1 MSGKFIVP
9 SKEEIERNARAKGCF
24 VESLLS
30 NLFIRF
36 LINYNFHIFRHN
48 YKIDTKQLFNL
59 KNFRFWFNSII
70 LRKKL
75 VHNLTIQTYQSKID
89 TIQPRANV
97 FFVIRNVEA
106 ISPNE
111 ICNYVFSFI
120 PIDKKTQP

>member
-59 KNFRFWFNSII
+59 KNFRF
-70 LRKKL
+70 
-75 VHNLTIQTYQSKID
+75 
-89 TIQPRANV
+89 
-97 FFVIRNVEA
+97 
-106 ISPNE
+106 
-111 ICNYVFSFI
+111 
-120 PIDKKTQP
+120 